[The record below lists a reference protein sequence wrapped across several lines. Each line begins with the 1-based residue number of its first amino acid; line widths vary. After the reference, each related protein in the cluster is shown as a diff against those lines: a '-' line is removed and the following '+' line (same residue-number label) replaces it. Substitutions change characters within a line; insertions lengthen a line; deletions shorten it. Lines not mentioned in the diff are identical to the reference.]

1 MSEEKRTT
9 GLGRGLEALMGGEA
23 EDYASLDKVR
33 AAKEIPVEFLKPN
46 PFQPRHRFDPEDIEQ
61 LVQSVREKGVLQPLL
76 VRRMP
81 GHEEYFEIIAGERR
95 WRAAQ
100 QAQLHQL
107 PVVIKDFNDAEA
119 LEIALIE
126 NIQRADL
133 TPLEEAEGY
142 QRLMDEFEHTQ
153 EALARVIGKSRSHI
167 ANTLR
172 LLNLPDA
179 VKELVDTGELTA
191 GHARALLGA
200 RNPARMAKKVVKKDL
215 NVRQVEK
222 LVQQETGEDQ
232 SSGEKSSQVVEPAK
246 AADTVA
252 LEGDISA
259 AIGLK
264 VDIKHDRSG
273 GGNLKIRYQTLE
285 QLEDICRRLCQLP
298 EA

>member
-9 GLGRGLEALMGGEA
+9 GLGRGLDALMGAEA

-33 AAKEIPVEFLKPN
+33 AAKEIPIENLKPN
-46 PFQPRHRFDPEDIEQ
+46 PFQPRRRFDADDIAQ

-81 GHEEYFEIIAGERR
+81 GHQEFFEIIAGERR

-107 PVVIKDFNDAEA
+107 PVVIKELADSEA

-133 TPLEEAEGY
+133 TALEEAEGY

-179 VKELVDTGELTA
+179 VKELVDNGELTA
-191 GHARALLGA
+191 GHARALLAA
-200 RNPARMAKKVVKKDL
+200 RNPVRMAKKVVKKDL
-215 NVRQVEK
+215 NVRQVEA
-222 LVQQETGEDQ
+222 LVQQENSQEAGP
-232 SSGEKSSQVVEPAK
+232 GEKSQRAIKP
-246 AADTVA
+246 ADTVA

-264 VDIKHDRSG
+264 VDIKHDRTG
-273 GGNLKIRYQTLE
+273 GGGALKIQYQTLE
-285 QLEDICRRLCQLP
+285 QLEDVCRRLCQLP
-298 EA
+298 EAE